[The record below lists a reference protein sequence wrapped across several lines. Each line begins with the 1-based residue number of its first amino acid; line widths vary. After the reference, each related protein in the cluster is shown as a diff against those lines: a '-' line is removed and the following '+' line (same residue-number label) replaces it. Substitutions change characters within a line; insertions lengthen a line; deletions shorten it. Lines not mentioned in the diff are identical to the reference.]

1 MSSDAQSLQTLNVLL
16 DKIAAERDQA
26 KVYLGECMARAQAA
40 HTQADELKDYRSDYE
55 VRWGQRFAKG
65 GTMDLLT
72 CYQNFSGKLE
82 EAILS
87 QGKLSSHAD
96 QRVELART
104 QLLALEMRVTA
115 IQKLIDRRRAESE
128 RQQQR
133 QEQKATDEF
142 AARIARNQAKDG
154 PLKPLQ

>member
-1 MSSDAQSLQTLNVLL
+1 MSDAQSLQTLNVLL
-16 DKIAAERDQA
+16 DKITAERDQA
-26 KVYLGECMARAQAA
+26 KVWLGECMARAQAA
-40 HTQADELKDYRSDYE
+40 RAQAGELKDYRMDYE
-55 VRWGQRFAKG
+55 MRWGQRFAQG
-65 GTMDLLT
+65 STVDLLN

-82 EAILS
+82 EAIVS
-87 QGKLSSHAD
+87 QGNLAGHAD

-115 IQKLIDRRRAESE
+115 IQKLIERRKAEAQA
-128 RQQQR
+128 QQQR

-142 AARIARNQAKDG
+142 AARIARNQAADH